1 MIDPVKQ
8 LRRQLRGQVV
18 GRTTSEFLPL
28 LDAAS
33 EAMSSLEM
41 SSSSV
46 ISKLRYDAQRGQVVI
61 DIRAENID
69 VIEAY
74 KQKMVEQ
81 GLKVDILS
89 ANQSQ
94 GMINGRIQI
103 SQT

>member
-1 MIDPVKQ
+1 MKAA
-8 LRRQLRGQVV
+8 
-18 GRTTSEFLPL
+18 L

-33 EAMSSLEM
+33 EAMTSVEFST
-41 SSSSV
+41 SAV
-46 ISKLRYDAQRGQVVI
+46 ISQLRYDAQRGQVVI

-69 VIEAY
+69 VLEAY